1 MSDCTSTGP
10 ELLIDMDWNQGADRL
25 EWKLYFQKFL
35 DRYTDLF
42 NVEMIWVVSAK
53 AAYFRTTCSPSCTLS

>member
-10 ELLIDMDWNQGADRL
+10 KLLIDMDWSQGADRL

-35 DRYTDLF
+35 DRYTDLS
-42 NVEMIWVVSAK
+42 NVDMTWVVLAR
-53 AAYFRTTCSPSCTLS
+53 ATYFRTTCSPSCTHS